1 MKKTNRKKQRLLR
14 ELEDNPMVQQ
24 ACKKVGIARST
35 FYRWCESDRKFY
47 YLSELARSKGRDK
60 LNDYVE
66 SKLLE
71 NVKNGQQTAIQFW
84 LSNNSK
90 IYRSTNVSWQSRLKQ
105 MESDETE
112 RHQEIMELLD
122 VDEAIR
128 MLEGNPEI
136 LNKAI
141 KQAIKG
147 EFQWLVHHSDEEDV

>member
-1 MKKTNRKKQRLLR
+1 MKNSNRKKQRLLR
-14 ELEDNPMVQQ
+14 ELEDNPMVQH

-35 FYRWCESDRKFY
+35 FYRWCETDRKFY

-71 NVKNGQQTAIQFW
+71 NVKHGQQSAIQFW

-90 IYRSTNVSWQSRLKQ
+90 TYRSTNASWQSRLKQ
-105 MESDETE
+105 MESEETE

-122 VDEAIR
+122 VDDGIR
-128 MLEGNPEI
+128 LLKGSPEI
-136 LNKAI
+136 LSKAI
-141 KQAIKG
+141 REAVKG
-147 EFQWLVHHSDEEDV
+147 EFHWLVHHSEEEDV